1 MIGLE
6 RLSLREIRHLIRGL
20 TIALGAVLTVGVGLL
35 CLRYSFAEPIVR
47 LSYDVPFLLRSQLET
62 HEVVLVYLD
71 EFSAKQLNQ
80 RFDIWDRELHVRLL
94 ERLTQERPR
103 LVFYDIVFDQP
114 GFDPAADAAF
124 AESIR
129 KNGRVI
135 LGGALDHKERQG
147 MRTESI
153 SPPIRLLRK
162 AAAGWG
168 ILAFAGMDSDYGVRR
183 IYFGNSVKA
192 TATWEAAKF
201 LRVRLTQEP
210 RETLGPLFVNYYGKR
225 GTFASVSFAQALQPN
240 GVRPGFFRDKI
251 VMIGGQFALGGLMVG
266 RDEFATPYSRLTH
279 DFTPGT
285 EVHANL
291 LLNLLR
297 GDWLTRMPFGRERAL
312 VVIVGLFAGLLAF
325 LRPLPAILVALL
337 ASTAIASGACL
348 LVWQQRTWFG
358 WLVPASVQIP
368 LGLACCLT
376 SQYLLESRR
385 RKELR
390 RAFGFYLSPE
400 MADLIADSDFDLH
413 PGGKVVEATVIFTDL
428 ENFTTL
434 SEKLNPAEVS
444 TILISYFEQT
454 TQCILKNRGTI
465 IKYVGDAVMAAW
477 GAPIEEPAHAIRAVE
492 AACDLRCLSELNVRG
507 KQLRTRV
514 GVNSGKVL
522 AGNLGSSFRFDYTMI
537 GDTTNFASRLES
549 LNKYLSTQ
557 VLISE
562 SVRQQLDNRFVT
574 RRLGQFRVAGKTESV
589 LIHELICRCTDANGE
604 QEWVTLFERGL
615 DSFKAGDFSSAAELM
630 SGTVELR
637 GGKDGPAEFYLRK
650 IATLRKAELPEN
662 WRGVIELSEK

>member
-1 MIGLE
+1 MMGLE
-6 RLSLREIRHLIRGL
+6 RLSARQIRHLVRCL
-20 TIALGAVLTVGVGLL
+20 TIALGAALATAVGLL
-35 CLRYSFAEPIVR
+35 CLKYAFAEPIVR
-47 LSYDVPFLLRSQLET
+47 LSYDVPFLLRSQIET

-71 EFSAKQLNQ
+71 EFSAKQLHQ
-80 RFDIWDRELHVRLL
+80 PFDIWDRELHVRLL
-94 ERLTQERPR
+94 ERLTQEQPR
-103 LVFYDIVFDQP
+103 LVFYDVVFDQP
-114 GFDPAADAAF
+114 GPDPATDAAF
-124 AESIR
+124 AESI
-129 KNGRVI
+129 KKSGRVI
-135 LGGALDHKERQG
+135 LGAALDHRERQG
-147 MRTESI
+147 MKTESI
-153 SPPIRLLRK
+153 SAPIRLLRK

-168 ILAFAGMDSDYGVRR
+168 TLAFEGMNPDYGVRR
-183 IYFGNSVKA
+183 MYFGNSVKA

-201 LRVRLTQEP
+201 LHAPITNQP
-210 RETLGPLFVNYYGKR
+210 RETLGPHFINYYGRR
-225 GTFASVSFAQALQPN
+225 GTFASVSFAQVLLPD
-240 GVRPGFFRDKI
+240 GVPPGYFKDKI

-285 EVHANL
+285 EVHAHL

-297 GDWLTRMPFGRERAL
+297 GDWLIRMPLDRERAF
-312 VVIVGLFAGLLAF
+312 VIIVGLFAGALALF
-325 LRPLPAILVALL
+325 RPLPAIIVAVVV
-337 ASTAIASGACL
+337 SIAIGWGACL
-348 LVWQQRTWFG
+348 LLWHQRIWFG
-358 WLVPASVQIP
+358 WLIPAGVQIP
-368 LGLACCLT
+368 LGLAWCLT

-400 MADLIADSDFDLH
+400 MADRIADSDFDLH
-413 PGGKVVEATVIFTDL
+413 PGGRVVEATVIFTDL

-434 SEKLNPAEVS
+434 SEKLDPSEVS
-444 TILISYFEQT
+444 SILIAYFEQT

-477 GAPIEEPAHAIRAVE
+477 GAPVEEPAHAIRAVE

-507 KQLRTRV
+507 RNLRTRV

-557 VLISE
+557 VLISD
-562 SVRQQLDNRFVT
+562 SVRQQLDDRFVT

-589 LIHELICRCTDANGE
+589 LIHELICRCADANGE
-604 QEWVTLFERGL
+604 EEWIAVFESGL
-615 DSFKAGDFSSAAELM
+615 ESFKVGDFSSAAELM
-630 SGTVELR
+630 RRTAEIR
-637 GGKDGPAEFYLRK
+637 GSKDGPAEFYLRK
-650 IATLRKAELPEN
+650 VAALKDAKLPED